1 MSDHDSKAIDYDP
14 KAIKE
19 AINQKEAMDKKN
31 NINEIKIN
39 NKLLAMRINNHLKK
53 NDVSETIT
61 AAKLGALQNGA
72 PARIFLHEL
81 LALAEKLDCFG
92 VDFIDENVKKL
103 GNFEVRLISFK
114 NGLEYNQHILE
125 LEQGGRIGIF
135 PFFPSYPYRPIAT
148 FNEQSILFQN
158 TSETEK
164 QRIQALINENIKIND
179 QRLENLKPD
188 KKNPKKAISSSTEY
202 YTIDS
207 FVKFLFS
214 PFEIPLTIE
223 QKIASLERMKSV
235 FKNNMT
241 SDCFFYTSTDYYQR
255 QYAAMEILKT
265 HNLVYLNLPIRSA
278 ILAIKNNSF
287 CNQLDHFVT
296 TINMGTCFKTTN
308 DNKEAVELLEA
319 GIIYLKTQKN
329 LFCSFKDFND
339 FRENLKS
346 DNLKELLKLAFPHL

>member
-1 MSDHDSKAIDYDP
+1 MSDYDP

-92 VDFIDENVKKL
+92 VDFIDEKVKKL
-103 GNFEVRLISFK
+103 GNFEVRLLSFD
-114 NGLEYNQHILE
+114 NGLKYNQHILE

-241 SDCFFYTSTDYYQR
+241 SHCFFYTSTDYYQR

-265 HNLVYLNLPIRSA
+265 HNLVYLNLPIRST
-278 ILAIKNNSF
+278 ILAIRNDKF
-287 CNQLDHFVT
+287 YHQLNHFFT
-296 TINMGTCFKTTN
+296 TIKEQTCFKTTLN
-308 DNKEAVELLEA
+308 NEEVVELLEA
-319 GIIYLKTQKN
+319 GLQYLKISKS
-329 LFCSFKDFND
+329 SFTNSND
-339 FRENLKS
+339 FVKFRGQLRSNNLQ
-346 DNLKELLKLAFPHL
+346 ELFKLAFPYL